1 MEKNMASPSNQ
12 KSHNYK
18 PAGLH
23 VMTRNVQDFRS
34 GIHRLL
40 SNILNKGAR
49 LFDLT
54 GTLAALFTIIDMCL
68 VWYGAFYSGIMA
80 SDIRGYLIVGDLL
93 VVLQIE
99 LMFIAPLALMW
110 ILAKFRGWI

>member
-1 MEKNMASPSNQ
+1 MASPNNQ

-18 PAGLH
+18 PTGLH
-23 VMTRNVQDFRS
+23 VMTRNTQEFQS
-34 GIHRLL
+34 GISRLL
-40 SNILNKGAR
+40 NSILNKCGR

-68 VWYGAFYSGIMA
+68 VWYGAYYTGIMTSGI
-80 SDIRGYLIVGDLL
+80 SGYLIVGDLL

-99 LMFIAPLALMW
+99 LMFIAPLSLMW